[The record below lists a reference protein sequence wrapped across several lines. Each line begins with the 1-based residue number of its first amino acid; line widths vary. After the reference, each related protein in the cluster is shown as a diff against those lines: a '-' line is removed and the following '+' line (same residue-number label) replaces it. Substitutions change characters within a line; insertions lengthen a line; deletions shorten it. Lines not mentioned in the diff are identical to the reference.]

1 MTQVALTKEQ
11 EIEQAY
17 AQLKAQERQSKEAAW
32 KQADKELEHQKPS
45 SV

>member
-17 AQLKAQERQSKEAAW
+17 AQLKAQEKQERDAVWERVEADQNKA
-32 KQADKELEHQKPS
+32 
-45 SV
+45 SVS

>member
-1 MTQVALTKEQ
+1 MTKVALTKEQ

-17 AQLKAQERQSKEAAW
+17 AQLQAQERQAKEAAW

>member
-17 AQLKAQERQSKEAAW
+17 AQLQAQEKQAKEAAW
-32 KQADKELEHQKPS
+32 KQADKELGHQQKS